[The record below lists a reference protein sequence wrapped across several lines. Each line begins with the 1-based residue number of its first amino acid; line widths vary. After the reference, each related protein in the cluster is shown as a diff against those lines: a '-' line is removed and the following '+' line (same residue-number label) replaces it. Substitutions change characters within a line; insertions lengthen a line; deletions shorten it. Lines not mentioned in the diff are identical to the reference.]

1 MLSIN
6 YTWIFKKCSN
16 KGITFLKNFNS
27 FSITFWI
34 KYKSQSNIQDPP
46 RMGLNFS
53 SGYISCNFCA
63 LLYPKLQPW
72 MTTHRSSYVIP
83 CLHTFVQVST
93 SHLPSSE
100 DSAQFSSV
108 AQSCLTLCDSM
119 DCSMPGFPVL
129 HMSPGTSS
137 NSCPSSRW
145 CHPISS
151 SSVLFSSSNLS
162 QHQSLFQSVSSSHQV
177 AKVSALQLQ
186 HQSFHWIFRTDLL

>member
-1 MLSIN
+1 
-6 YTWIFKKCSN
+6 
-16 KGITFLKNFNS
+16 
-27 FSITFWI
+27 
-34 KYKSQSNIQDPP
+34 
-46 RMGLNFS
+46 MGLNFS

-119 DCSMPGFPVL
+119 DCSMPGFTTLHHLPELAKLMSIESVMPSNHLVL
-129 HMSPGTSS
+129 CCPLLLYSPPFLGF
-137 NSCPSSRW
+137 
-145 CHPISS
+145 PI
-151 SSVLFSSSNLS
+151 LGFSL
-162 QHQSLFQSVSSSHQV
+162 
-177 AKVSALQLQ
+177 ARA
-186 HQSFHWIFRTDLL
+186 